1 MPPED
6 RLGPGIVVA
15 GTQFGKHIRK
25 NFLME
30 SSEEAA
36 DCWRGLW
43 ATTDSGADS
52 TGRDDMNA
60 T

>member
-6 RLGPGIVVA
+6 RLRSGIVVA

-43 ATTDSGADS
+43 ATTDSGA
-52 TGRDDMNA
+52 
-60 T
+60 